1 MPWCSSEDLT
11 QRQEAQP
18 GPFHPDT
25 MMSSTALGRVCL
37 LKAIYCNVS
46 PYPHSTTGSSLP
58 SGQHLKRFFPLL
70 MEVEQQKEPSALM
83 KAGSS
88 INKQADQGDGGEFR
102 LPDFNLHVLDTELSQ
117 SSSQLTAYFT
127 PFQRSFMRSHPLRPE
142 GPPSSLSSHLS
153 L

>member
-18 GPFHPDT
+18 GSCHPDT

-46 PYPHSTTGSSLP
+46 PPPPAPTLEASVSFRSGSAL
-58 SGQHLKRFFPLL
+58 GEIFPLL
-70 MEVEQQKEPSALM
+70 MEVEQQKERSALM

-88 INKQADQGDGGEFR
+88 INKQADRGDGGEFR
-102 LPDFNLHVLDTELSQ
+102 LPDFNPRVLDTELSQ
-117 SSSQLTAYFT
+117 SSSQLTAYLLHSVPKILYAFT
-127 PFQRSFMRSHPLRPE
+127 SPE
-142 GPPSSLSSHLS
+142 T
-153 L
+153 